1 MDPRLLEAIQEND
14 KVVFEI
20 LVQEDKRVLQQRS
33 SDSSNTSLHWAIMK
47 GKTEIARAILE
58 LCPDLVSAQNI
69 RGDTP
74 LHEACRVGKADM
86 VTLLLET
93 KPMEATQLN
102 YNNESAFSIAC
113 SRGHLGVV
121 NLLLNQSWLMD
132 IEEARYPSNALH
144 KSVSRADVSKF

>member
-14 KVVFEI
+14 KVVFEK

-74 LHEACRVGKADM
+74 LHEACRVGNADM
-86 VTLLLET
+86 VMLLLET
-93 KPMEATQLN
+93 KQAVATLLN

-113 SRGHLGVV
+113 SREHLDVV
-121 NLLLNQSWLMD
+121 KLLLNLSWLMD

-144 KSVSRADVSKF
+144 QSVSRDNASTF